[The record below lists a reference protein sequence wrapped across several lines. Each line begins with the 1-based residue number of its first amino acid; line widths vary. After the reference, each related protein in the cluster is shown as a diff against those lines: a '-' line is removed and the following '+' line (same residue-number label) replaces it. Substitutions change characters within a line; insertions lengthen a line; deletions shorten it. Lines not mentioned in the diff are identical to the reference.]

1 MTDTQRLERIERL
14 RPIADRLGATMAQLA
29 IAWCARHPMVSSVI
43 TGASRPEQVT
53 ENFGALD
60 IIDHI
65 DDDLDA
71 EIRAALR

>member
-1 MTDTQRLERIERL
+1 
-14 RPIADRLGATMAQLA
+14 
-29 IAWCARHPMVSSVI
+29 VSSVI

-53 ENFGALD
+53 ENFGALN